1 MMKLGSKKKVALTY
15 NDYKIQLF
23 QYHEQDLTKAI
34 LIEQDLPKDLIRD
47 GAIVDEVGVFELI
60 KQIVKESKLK
70 GQSVIFTVPDNALT
84 MRKVDYPLDLS
95 GAAIKEY
102 FELEIGQSVHLP
114 FEEPV
119 IDVVDLPEEG
129 QALLFATNGIEI
141 RKIQGILYDAGLK
154 PIAADARALA
164 TLRMV
169 EQIFPE
175 FVDRITMT
183 VAVSINELSLSI
195 YDKGVLEFIRYHTIE
210 TELVQWE
217 PTEEGDHLTFTY
229 KGNTSEYQM
238 DLMEALA
245 EMNRIMNFYRFSINK
260 DQQNVEQVILLGDCP
275 EITYIKNM
283 LESQMD
289 VPIYTLE
296 DSRVKE
302 QFPALHASNAEVVGL
317 ALKDELLSAIPNI
330 NLLPSFKAEGS
341 KKVWIWG
348 AAVVVTILI
357 ASIAIWNAS
366 ISKEIKA
373 LEQEKAANQA
383 IVDDEKAKVAAYE
396 QEKQNSLDAAVK
408 VIERLA
414 YPVTPVMDA
423 IRKDLQPY
431 EYELNF
437 TFSANQA
444 TVDIQYETFTQ
455 VANYVDQ
462 LQTNPLFTDIKVTTI
477 EVNPVELPNAATSV
491 PRHKAQL
498 TLDLNLAKLIEGE
511 KES

>member
-1 MMKLGSKKKVALTY
+1 
-15 NDYKIQLF
+15 
-23 QYHEQDLTKAI
+23 
-34 LIEQDLPKDLIRD
+34 
-47 GAIVDEVGVFELI
+47 
-60 KQIVKESKLK
+60 
-70 GQSVIFTVPDNALT
+70 
-84 MRKVDYPLDLS
+84 
-95 GAAIKEY
+95 
-102 FELEIGQSVHLP
+102 
-114 FEEPV
+114 
-119 IDVVDLPEEG
+119 
-129 QALLFATNGIEI
+129 
-141 RKIQGILYDAGLK
+141 
-154 PIAADARALA
+154 
-164 TLRMV
+164 
-169 EQIFPE
+169 
-175 FVDRITMT
+175 
-183 VAVSINELSLSI
+183 
-195 YDKGVLEFIRYHTIE
+195 
-210 TELVQWE
+210 
-217 PTEEGDHLTFTY
+217 
-229 KGNTSEYQM
+229 
-238 DLMEALA
+238 
-245 EMNRIMNFYRFSINK
+245 
-260 DQQNVEQVILLGDCP
+260 
-275 EITYIKNM
+275 YIKNM

-477 EVNPVELPNAATSV
+477 EVNPVALPNAATSV

>member
-154 PIAADARALA
+154 PVAADARALA

-302 QFPALHASNAEVVGL
+302 QLTV
-317 ALKDELLSAIPNI
+317 
-330 NLLPSFKAEGS
+330 PS
-341 KKVWIWG
+341 
-348 AAVVVTILI
+348 
-357 ASIAIWNAS
+357 
-366 ISKEIKA
+366 
-373 LEQEKAANQA
+373 
-383 IVDDEKAKVAAYE
+383 
-396 QEKQNSLDAAVK
+396 
-408 VIERLA
+408 
-414 YPVTPVMDA
+414 
-423 IRKDLQPY
+423 
-431 EYELNF
+431 
-437 TFSANQA
+437 
-444 TVDIQYETFTQ
+444 
-455 VANYVDQ
+455 
-462 LQTNPLFTDIKVTTI
+462 TTC
-477 EVNPVELPNAATSV
+477 E
-491 PRHKAQL
+491 
-498 TLDLNLAKLIEGE
+498 
-511 KES
+511 